1 MRKPA
6 RNGNPGALDPNLA
19 QQRRHFLRGK
29 WRDPAMAEDELF
41 LRTVMISLKPQQI
54 AAATEL
60 LSEFSRWVQ
69 IDAALLLSP
78 LLGTL
83 PVFIALYVSS
93 YARLHATVVAMSR
106 ALLYA
111 SYVRGFLVCA
121 GGNQDRP
128 DGAGSG

>member
-1 MRKPA
+1 
-6 RNGNPGALDPNLA
+6 
-19 QQRRHFLRGK
+19 
-29 WRDPAMAEDELF
+29 MAEDELF

-69 IDAALLLSP
+69 IDADRHCTCL
-78 LLGTL
+78 
-83 PVFIALYVSS
+83 IALYMSS
-93 YARLHATVVAMSR
+93 YARLHATVAVISR
-106 ALLYA
+106 VLLYA
-111 SYVRGFLVCA
+111 SYVTGFLVCA